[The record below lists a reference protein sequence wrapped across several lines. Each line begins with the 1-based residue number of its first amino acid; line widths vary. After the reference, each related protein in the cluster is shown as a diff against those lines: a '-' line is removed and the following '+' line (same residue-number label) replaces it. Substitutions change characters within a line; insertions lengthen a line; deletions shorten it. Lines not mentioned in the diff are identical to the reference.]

1 MPGHYK
7 HKHHLNCMRAW
18 FINATGNRTPDSGVK
33 GSGANHYPRAP
44 ARVVYN
50 SVSQQ
55 HIACWNMSR
64 IIYTSLYLFNKCVK
78 SVNCLWIWKVAKCNQ
93 ALLSKCKTVARILIS
108 SGCIFYSFSGDNVQ
122 QIQLCS
128 LCASYERLTVAHA
141 LLSCASLEPLRSV
154 SWATATQS
162 MPGPLAELL
171 ASLCD
176 NEKMIMLLSGL
187 NCPYIPEW
195 QVINEDI
202 ITLLATMYT
211 KFKADVD
218 RLW

>member
-18 FINATGNRTPDSGVK
+18 FITLYV
-33 GSGANHYPRAP
+33 
-44 ARVVYN
+44 N
-50 SVSQQ
+50 S
-55 HIACWNMSR
+55 ILSR

-78 SVNCLWIWKVAKCNQ
+78 SVNCLWICKVAKRNQ
-93 ALLSKCKTVARILIS
+93 ALLSKCKTVARILIG

-128 LCASYERLTVAHA
+128 PCASYERLAVAHA

-195 QVINEDI
+195 QVI
-202 ITLLATMYT
+202 
-211 KFKADVD
+211 
-218 RLW
+218 